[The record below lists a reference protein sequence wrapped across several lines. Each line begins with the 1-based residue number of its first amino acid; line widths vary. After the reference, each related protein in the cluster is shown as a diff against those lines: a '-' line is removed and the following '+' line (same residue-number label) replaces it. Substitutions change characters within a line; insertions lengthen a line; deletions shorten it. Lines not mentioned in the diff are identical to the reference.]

1 MTRTQLYLPQTQ
13 YEELKTLA
21 AKEGKTFAEFARD
34 LLWEKTQ
41 EIKRQKSRRIMKK
54 KNPFAEMLKSLK
66 QVEKWKEPGVVTYGS
81 TKHDEFL
88 YSRKALFGK

>member
-21 AKEGKTFAEFARD
+21 AKEDKTFAEFTRE

-41 EIKRQKSRRIMKK
+41 EIKRKKYRRKK
-54 KNPFAEMLKSLK
+54 RNPIAQMLQSLK
-66 QVEKWKEPGVVTYGS
+66 KVEQWDEPGFVRFGS
-81 TKHDEFL
+81 TKHDEIL
-88 YSRKALFGK
+88 YSKNPL